1 MKKMRSFIV
10 VASTSIVLSVVTPLE
25 EDAASSTT
33 DAITLFTTEDARFT
47 IEDAR
52 STTEDAHFHTEG
64 VRSTTEDAYFPTED
78 ADLENSS

>member
-10 VASTSIVLSVVTPLE
+10 VASTIVVLSIVTPL

-33 DAITLFTTEDARFT
+33 DAVTLFTTEDARC
-47 IEDAR
+47 
-52 STTEDAHFHTEG
+52 TTEDAYFPTKDAH
-64 VRSTTEDAYFPTED
+64 STTEDAYFPTED